1 MSGAAVT
8 PAVLDGRRALVT
20 GGARGI
26 GAAVARRFAAAG
38 ATGVVLDLA
47 DGLDDAELPPRW
59 SALPVDVTDEA
70 SVASAVASAADLLGG
85 LDAVVAAAGVVPGWT
100 STADTDLDDFDRV
113 LAVNARGVA
122 ATLKHA
128 APHLGEGAAVV
139 AVASLNSWR
148 GDANLTSYAASKHA
162 VLGIV
167 RSAALSLG
175 PAGVRVNAV
184 APGPIATEALRARM
198 AARAER
204 TGLSVE
210 EAVVA
215 AGRGTALGR
224 IATEDQV
231 ADAILFLASDMAGG
245 ISGHLLPVDGGIGA

>member
-1 MSGAAVT
+1 MTDLPVT

-26 GAAVARRFAAAG
+26 GAAVAHRLAAAG
-38 ATGVVLDLA
+38 ARGVVVDLQ
-47 DGLDDAELPPRW
+47 DGLDAAALPDGW
-59 SALPVDVTDEA
+59 SAAPIDVTDEA
-70 SVASAVASAADLLGG
+70 SVAAAVAGAVETLGG
-85 LDAVVAAAGVVPGWT
+85 LDAVVAAAGVVPSWT
-100 STADTDLDDFDRV
+100 STAETDLDDFDRV

-128 APHLGEGAAVV
+128 APHLGVGASVV

-198 AARAER
+198 AARAET
-204 TGLSVE
+204 TGLSVD
-210 EAVVA
+210 EAVAA
-215 AGRGTALGR
+215 AGRGTALDR
-224 IATEDQV
+224 IATEDEV
-231 ADAILFLASDMAGG
+231 AGAVLFLLSDLAGG
-245 ISGHLLPVDGGIGA
+245 VTGHLLPVDGGIGA